1 MGKEATIMLS
11 FYKVNTEIYA
21 EYNVEK
27 GMWVGNGRI
36 EINSQLPEG
45 NAKNESYLTPEY
57 EFETSDQIFDQIAT
71 DLENQVNI
79 SGLLD

>member
-1 MGKEATIMLS
+1 MLS

-21 EYNVEK
+21 EYSVER
-27 GMWVGNGRI
+27 GMWVGNGKI
-36 EINSQLPEG
+36 EISSQLPEG
-45 NAKNESYLTPEY
+45 NIKNESYLTPEY
-57 EFETSDQIFDQIAT
+57 EYETSDQIFDQIAA